1 MDKKVLQEFA
11 TRVTQANPS
20 ELVVV
25 IYEAAIASMKEGK
38 KALCDQK
45 IEEARK
51 ELERA
56 RGMLDELMRSLD
68 MQYSISHYL
77 RQLYI
82 FAYRELCQ
90 SVALRQP
97 ERVDHAMDILEQL
110 LPSFKEVAKQ
120 DDREAV
126 MQNVQSIYAGLTY
139 GPGSLN
145 ETTAMGMGQIV
156 DLRLR
161 LRKI

>member
-110 LPSFKEVAKQ
+110 LPSFKVW
-120 DDREAV
+120 
-126 MQNVQSIYAGLTY
+126 QSRMT
-139 GPGSLN
+139 
-145 ETTAMGMGQIV
+145 V
-156 DLRLR
+156 RR
-161 LRKI
+161 